1 MRKISEDIMY
11 SFLQKEIR
19 EYEKAY
25 RRLGIDGEFEIEIGD
40 FIYNWLKTK
49 FVPIDDFIIED
60 ATMFGWKV
68 RVIEGMGT
76 NIRLVRKL
84 ELENIKVE
92 IKELEDEQS

>member
-1 MRKISEDIMY
+1 MKILYIVFYKKRLENMRN
-11 SFLQKEIR
+11 
-19 EYEKAY
+19 
-25 RRLGIDGEFEIEIGD
+25 
-40 FIYNWLKTK
+40 NWLKTK

-92 IKELEDEQS
+92 IKELEVEIKELENEQS